1 MHSWDILIRNLV
13 VSDGFAR
20 PGYLSETQKNRT
32 STFSN
37 KPNTQTLGFWQS
49 GDHCQKPVGL

>member
-1 MHSWDILIRNLV
+1 MGLRALDISVKLK
-13 VSDGFAR
+13 
-20 PGYLSETQKNRT
+20 KNRA